1 MPTKAYFIGLGGCG
15 LKTVADL
22 QQRLCPT
29 GDFSEYQFTYVDTD
43 DATINKINAEKTI
56 IRNVDR
62 INVGDTNPRKVYDT
76 AKGGHSEREK
86 RFMEWVISQD
96 QGAKFE
102 LPNQRLSD
110 GARARRMIGRT
121 AVHHRYDDIYRELKG
136 KIGTF
141 DKYDPHNPNNV
152 PQIWVVASSCGGTGS
167 SMTLDV
173 LYMLDKI
180 VNESHQSSPEL
191 KLVLF
196 MPKPFMEVNDG
207 NVDYTLNAFSYMW
220 ELNAFRLDYQNNL
233 PERYHNFSP
242 DADESTGIPF
252 PLYKFIIPVDV
263 ETSFGA
269 KIPLESLYPTVAE
282 LIYYCNK
289 GKAALDMMSNISND
303 QNQLRELTS
312 NANSFC
318 SWTRTLVPY
327 GYRAIKKA
335 NVEFRKYLYTRAMY
349 EVLKYGVLGNEMP
362 ENPEIREKAKV
373 EFAKEYILKYLCDLP
388 EVGVVANENSLQAEV
403 AEELALAKVN
413 PATLDKP
420 KMSFMINKIDEQGA
434 LEFKPKSFAKIKEAI
449 NAGVQK
455 SIIEHGL
462 KYTKDVLNLVDDFY
476 LETVALTAL
485 KAQRDTVMAS
495 KAAKKSECDAACAG
509 FKEKNASAAARL
521 LNEYMELTQQ
531 YYVLDKAIN
540 FVEFELTAYPG
551 GYLEVLRKG
560 DSRHNGLQ
568 NIINKI
574 ETASAS
580 AYDAYQS
587 LAQAFLETDKDALTQ
602 YLPNLSAIATGK
614 NSTYWADNSLFDRM
628 YHESIIA
635 YDIVHEQATGK
646 RIPVR
651 KNQGENNLSRFLE
664 CVSSGNTSL
673 TQLALH
679 DDTFRFNT
687 NLNEWILEP
696 IQKEIE
702 AAVNKDG
709 TEATKWLNLNLEES
723 LKFDGMLP
731 KDQTLASFLNAMSD
745 KDKIPVLYPT
755 HDGATRPSQTRL
767 MFAGASSTMAEMMG
781 YNQADKSHQFVQ
793 DNSMADRFLIIKMPL
808 GSDFYSY
815 KYFQAIKDTYMS
827 KVPEILAEEHGC
839 HSHKHFSLLDL
850 DKATAKVELP
860 RYSYYVHT
868 LFSAAYY
875 QAFLDTLQA
884 TSKDVYDRFCG
895 EFVFNPTVAQ
905 PVAPTTGGF
914 NFGLGAAPAS
924 AGANLS
930 AFSQKN
936 DKYLLKMAFNQQ
948 NFSFTFTVQKLVL
961 ENNRLKLGW
970 DAPKSKMVTRI
981 QSLKEFMTDFVSTT
995 GTGPDAVSGKYCI
1008 DCLAESV
1015 AMLNGLINSQDE
1027 FKQAFASLRPA
1038 VGQAAMATPL
1048 FQLALQLMQMN
1059 NPSDAPYF
1067 DILDNI
1073 LNG

>member
-29 GDFSEYQFTYVDTD
+29 GDFSEYQFTYIDTD
-43 DATINKINAEKTI
+43 DKTFNSINLEKTV

-96 QGAKFE
+96 GGAKFE

-121 AVHHRYDDIYRELKG
+121 AIHYRYDDVYRELKG

-141 DKYDPHNPNNV
+141 DKFDPLKENQV

-180 VNESHQSSPEL
+180 VNETHQSSPEL

-196 MPKPFMEVNDG
+196 MPKPFMEMNAG
-207 NVDYTLNAFSYMW
+207 NLDYTLNAFSYMW

-233 PERYHNFSP
+233 PERYHNFSIDSENP
-242 DADESTGIPF
+242 TGIPF

-263 ETSFGA
+263 ETNFGA

-282 LIYYCNK
+282 LIYYCNM
-289 GKAALDMMSNISND
+289 GEPALKMMSNISND
-303 QNQLRELTS
+303 QNQLRDLTV
-312 NANSFC
+312 NENSFC
-318 SWTRTLVPY
+318 EWTRTLVPY

-335 NVEFRKYLYTRAMY
+335 NEEFRKYMYTRAMY
-349 EVLKYGVLGNEMP
+349 EVLKYGVLGSEMP
-362 ENPEIREKAKV
+362 DNPEVREKVKV

-388 EVGVVANENSLQAEV
+388 TLGVVANDNSLQSEV
-403 AEELALAKVN
+403 AEEFSSIRVN
-413 PATLDKP
+413 PTTLDKA
-420 KMSFMINKIDEQGA
+420 KISFMINKIEELGTQELKVKA
-434 LEFKPKSFAKIKEAI
+434 FEKVKQSI

-455 SIIEHGL
+455 LIMEHGL

-476 LETVALTAL
+476 LESDVLHAL
-485 KAQRDTVMAS
+485 KAQRDQLMAD
-495 KAAKKSECDAACAG
+495 KAAKRSECDAACAG

-521 LNEYMELTQQ
+521 LNDYLTLTQQ
-531 YYVLDKAIN
+531 YYVLNKTIN
-540 FVEFELTAYPG
+540 FIENELTAYPG

-560 DSRHNGLQ
+560 NPRHNGLQ
-568 NIINKI
+568 NIINKL
-574 ETASAS
+574 EVASTS
-580 AYDAYQS
+580 AFDAYQS

-602 YLPNLSAIATGK
+602 YLPKLSAIATGK
-614 NSTYWADNSLFDRM
+614 NSTYWADDSLFDRM

-635 YDIVHEQATGK
+635 YDVEHELATGK

-651 KNQGENNLSRFLE
+651 KNQGENNLRRFLE
-664 CVSSGNTSL
+664 CISTGSTSVVE
-673 TQLALH
+673 LALH

-687 NLNEWILEP
+687 NLTEWILEP

-702 AAVNKDG
+702 LAVRKDG
-709 TEATKWLNLNLEES
+709 TEATKWLNLNLEEA

-731 KDQTLASFLNAMSD
+731 KDQTLSSFLNAMSD

-767 MFAGASSTMAEMMG
+767 MFAGASRTMAELMG
-781 YNQADKSHQFVQ
+781 YNSADNSHQFVQ
-793 DNSMADRFLIIKMPL
+793 DNSMDDRFLIIKMPL

-815 KYFQAIKDTYMS
+815 KYFQSIKEIYMS
-827 KVPEILAEEHGC
+827 RLPEILAEDHGC
-839 HSHKHFSLLDL
+839 HSHKQFALLDL
-850 DKATAKVELP
+850 NKAESKVELP
-860 RYSYYVHT
+860 RYSYYVQT

-875 QAFLDTLQA
+875 QAFLDTLKA
-884 TSKDVYDRFCG
+884 TAKDVYDRFCG
-895 EFVFNPTVAQ
+895 EFVFNPTMAQ
-905 PVAPTTGGF
+905 PAAVTGGF
-914 NFGLGAAPAS
+914 NFGLGAAPAAS
-924 AGANLS
+924 AGAGLS
-930 AFSQKN
+930 AFSQKD
-936 DKYLLKMAFNQQ
+936 DKYLIKISFNQQ
-948 NFSFTFTVQKLVL
+948 NFSFTFTVQKLIL
-961 ENNRLKLGW
+961 DNNRLKLGW
-970 DAPKSKMVTRI
+970 EEPKVKTVTHI
-981 QSLKEFMTDFVSTT
+981 QSLKEFMADFASTT
-995 GTGPDAVSGKYCI
+995 GKGPDAVSGKLCI
-1008 DCLAESV
+1008 DSLAESV
-1015 AMLNGLINSQDE
+1015 AMLVGLINSKEE
-1027 FKQAFASLRPA
+1027 FATAFANMRLA
-1038 VGQAAMATPL
+1038 IGQAAMATPL
-1048 FQLALQLMQMN
+1048 FQLALQWVNLG
-1059 NPSDAPYF
+1059 NPADKPYF
-1067 DILDNI
+1067 SILDNI